1 VRANADGT
9 TVLSEVENGRTIA
22 QSFTDAD
29 GNLLRTVDYAN
40 DGSASVSNFD
50 ESGNVSNIQNAAG
63 VITSQQWLD
72 ESGAVIAFQD
82 NDQNGQGQTFSANG
96 QSHTMQDLASSLGST
111 IGGFLGGN
119 SLVERV
125 AAGTAISTIAG
136 RFGALVDQSIN
147 MAGTSL
153 GNSGSSLFD
162 TAFQETLAGDGT
174 VTSLGWGGDAIAGG
188 LSSLLVGEAAQSL
201 GLHGF
206 EATAFNTV
214 AGSVT
219 TQLMRNAYGIISA
232 GGDLTGANA
241 GSLFTGF
248 STAAHR
254 RTYARRHLSTRVRG
268 MQRRAVARKTQRKI
282 SLTKCKTRDI
292 CP

>member
-9 TVLSEVENGRTIA
+9 TVLSEIENGRTIA

-40 DGSASVSNFD
+40 DGSASVSFYD
-50 ESGNVSNIQNAAG
+50 EAGHVSNIQELNAAG
-63 VITSQQWLD
+63 TMTSQRWVD
-72 ESGAVIAFQD
+72 ENGATLAEQTNNPD
-82 NDQNGQGQTFSANG
+82 GTGQTFSANG

-162 TAFQETLAGDGT
+162 TAFQESIITEGPEAGT
-174 VTSLGWGGDAIAGG
+174 ATSLGWGGDAIAGG
-188 LSSLLVGEAAQSL
+188 LSNLLVGEAAQAL

-206 EATAFNTV
+206 AATAFNTV

-219 TQLMRNAYGIISA
+219 TTLMRN
-232 GGDLTGANA
+232 
-241 GSLFTGF
+241 FT
-248 STAAHR
+248 T
-254 RTYARRHLSTRVRG
+254 
-268 MQRRAVARKTQRKI
+268 
-282 SLTKCKTRDI
+282 
-292 CP
+292 